1 MTDLEKATAVVAKLE
16 AKRAVHIQKGTEL
29 QDEQANVSLAAH
41 TGDAKARKRLD
52 EINTALALHASEL
65 QSLDA
70 ALRAAGERVAAAQ
83 RAEAEAA
90 AVANVQAIKQVVA
103 ELAEHASVADD
114 VTKSELDGL
123 VNLLCEATPGVTR
136 RTAAAWLMHTP
147 TGRSLITH
155 TKRLAKARATNKQK
169 ETTMPE
175 TFSKM
180 VADVGIH
187 KVAKAIVDRGHSSA
201 VSEEEFSKA
210 VTEYAKRAHPALRP
224 AAAFEKVFCD
234 QSEAGETLRRAHA
247 VLRDSGFVG
256 ATYARNVAPV
266 RPVGKQAA
274 AAAGSAYEALMAKAR
289 ALAEAEGT
297 TVAQAFS
304 KIFVSPEN
312 RALAEAERNQNRPR
326 A

>member
-1 MTDLEKATAVVAKLE
+1 MTDLEKATAVVAKLQ

-114 VTKSELDGL
+114 ALHDLILAGDNLKSCLDRL
-123 VNLLCEATPGVTR
+123 HQLGVANPR
-136 RTAAAWLMHTP
+136 H
-147 TGRSLITH
+147 
-155 TKRLAKARATNKQK
+155 
-169 ETTMPE
+169 
-175 TFSKM
+175 
-180 VADVGIH
+180 
-187 KVAKAIVDRGHSSA
+187 
-201 VSEEEFSKA
+201 
-210 VTEYAKRAHPALRP
+210 
-224 AAAFEKVFCD
+224 
-234 QSEAGETLRRAHA
+234 ETLQ
-247 VLRDSGFVG
+247 VLGHNALLTALMRSPWKRYF
-256 ATYARNVAPV
+256 
-266 RPVGKQAA
+266 
-274 AAAGSAYEALMAKAR
+274 EALAPSAR
-289 ALAEAEGT
+289 RDFAGTVASWQAMIEPGLAQRLGEQSKQEAEH
-297 TVAQAFS
+297 
-304 KIFVSPEN
+304 
-312 RALAEAERNQNRPR
+312 EA